1 MASDDRP
8 LRVVSLFSGVGGFD
22 IGLERAGMETVAL
35 CEWDEKCQKVLNY
48 HWPDVPKWHDVSDV
62 KGKDLPDCDLVAF
75 GSPCQDLSVA
85 GKRAGMVEGETR
97 SGLFYEAIRI
107 IKELQDDGRGP
118 TWIVWENVVGALTSN
133 NGLDFAA
140 VLDSLAEL
148 GDVEQVEWRVL
159 DAQWFGV
166 PQRRRRVFVVACLD
180 PRAAGGEQVLP
191 VGARVRRDSTKG
203 RKAGKG
209 TTAGVESGV
218 SGSGL
223 VAGSGELVGSLT
235 MSYGSG
241 GPDAAHAAA
250 GWLVPTVPPETH
262 PDDVAG
268 TLLAGRIAR
277 SHSEI
282 EGHGTHVIVHPDGS
296 QQAVPVGSVDK
307 DVPINEITGTV
318 TTQWGG
324 HYDSHQEVTAGAVQ
338 PVVKQVDVSA
348 VNENQRGEVYLTDV
362 APSLTGGGGKP
373 GQGYPA
379 VVIDDR
385 EDGEVIGTMTA
396 SWSQGPGN
404 MQVDAGMLVPE
415 VKPFVRHPESHDDP
429 EGERWE
435 DGELSP
441 TLTAYGAGGGSW
453 MPVAVV
459 QGDDLDDIEAPEPTV
474 TDSVPVEDVEPANL
488 EGTLFDDDESM
499 WTFDANASG
508 AFPPTEN
515 LSTTITADSPVAIAY
530 PIQDGRD
537 IEKDQ
542 NGLGVGNEDDP
553 AYTLDTTGGQ
563 AVATSFDLY
572 NQSTG
577 GDVAHT
583 VRDGHMTGM
592 PHAITPELAVRRL
605 SPLECERLMGWP
617 DNHTAK
623 GVEADGKVVDIA
635 DSGRYRM
642 CGNGV
647 ASPVSEWVG
656 RCILAAVAR
665 FDADS

>member
-1 MASDDRP
+1 
-8 LRVVSLFSGVGGFD
+8 VS
-22 IGLERAGMETVAL
+22 
-35 CEWDEKCQKVLNY
+35 
-48 HWPDVPKWHDVSDV
+48 
-62 KGKDLPDCDLVAF
+62 
-75 GSPCQDLSVA
+75 
-85 GKRAGMVEGETR
+85 
-97 SGLFYEAIRI
+97 
-107 IKELQDDGRGP
+107 
-118 TWIVWENVVGALTSN
+118 
-133 NGLDFAA
+133 
-140 VLDSLAEL
+140 
-148 GDVEQVEWRVL
+148 
-159 DAQWFGV
+159 
-166 PQRRRRVFVVACLD
+166 
-180 PRAAGGEQVLP
+180 
-191 VGARVRRDSTKG
+191 
-203 RKAGKG
+203 
-209 TTAGVESGV
+209 
-218 SGSGL
+218 
-223 VAGSGELVGSLT
+223 
-235 MSYGSG
+235 
-241 GPDAAHAAA
+241 
-250 GWLVPTVPPETH
+250 
-262 PDDVAG
+262 
-268 TLLAGRIAR
+268 
-277 SHSEI
+277 
-282 EGHGTHVIVHPDGS
+282 
-296 QQAVPVGSVDK
+296 SVDK

-415 VKPFVRHPESHDDP
+415 VKPFVRHAESHDDP

-474 TDSVPVEDVEPANL
+474 TDSVPVEDVEPADL

-530 PIQDGRD
+530 P
-537 IEKDQ
+537 ENDQ
-542 NGLGVGNEDDP
+542 PV
-553 AYTLDTTGGQ
+553 
-563 AVATSFDLY
+563 VTSVDVY
-572 NQSTG
+572 NQTTDD
-577 GDVAHT
+577 DVTHT

-656 RCILAAVAR
+656 RCIIAAVAR